1 MRRRYLM
8 FAVATAAALA
18 LAPAQARASNPVTY
32 EATGTVAAGTPDITS
47 VLVSDN
53 TEGLITIQMNFSP
66 GTEDYTKDSF
76 GVYVDSD
83 ENPTTGDLGGAGAD
97 YLLLFDGTT
106 NSVGLYK
113 WDGSDYS
120 GVGTSSLRGSFNG
133 DTQYFVVAASELG
146 ITDGF
151 NFNVA
156 AGVGPD
162 PSTSSQEDRAPADG
176 TNWHYS
182 MQSKAQISLHLSDW
196 EDFYAYAGKTYST
209 ALVVTR
215 SDTNAV
221 VLSGATIKCTITV
234 GGRPDQLAYSGYTS
248 LKWYKGGTRKAAVC
262 EWRLPKNSAGK
273 TLTAKESVTLGD
285 STISKAYTEHIKK

>member
-1 MRRRYLM
+1 MV
-8 FAVATAAALA
+8 AVVTMAALV
-18 LAPAQARASNPVTY
+18 LAPAEARAANPVTY
-32 EATGTVAAGTPDITS
+32 QATVTAAAGTPDITS
-47 VLVSDN
+47 VVVSDN
-53 TEGLITIQMNFSP
+53 TRGLITIQVNFSP

-76 GVYVDSD
+76 GAYIDSD

-113 WDGSDYS
+113 WVGSDYAS
-120 GVGTSSLRGSFNG
+120 VSSSSLQGSFNG
-133 DTQYFVVAASELG
+133 DSQYFVIAASELG

-151 NFNVA
+151 NFNVG

-162 PSTSSQEDRAPADG
+162 PASSSQSDFAPADG

-196 EDFYAYAGKTYST
+196 EDFYAYAGKVYST
-209 ALVVTR
+209 ALLVTR

-221 VLSGATIKCTITV
+221 VISGATIKCTLTV
-234 GGRPDQLAYSGYTS
+234 GGRPDQNIYSGYTTV
-248 LKWYKGGTRKAAVC
+248 KWYKGGSRQAAVC
-262 EWRLPKNSAGK
+262 RWRLPKSSAGQ
-273 TLTAKESVTLGD
+273 TLRAKESVTLGD
-285 STISKAYTEHIKK
+285 STISRTYTEHVKK